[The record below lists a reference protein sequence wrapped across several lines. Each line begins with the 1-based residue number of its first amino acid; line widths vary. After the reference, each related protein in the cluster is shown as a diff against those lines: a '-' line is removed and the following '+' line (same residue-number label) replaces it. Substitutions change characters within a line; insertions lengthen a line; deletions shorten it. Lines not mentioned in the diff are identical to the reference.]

1 MDNDDATNPAEPQS
15 PSRRSFLTGVTGAGV
30 TAVGLVGAGVAIRG
44 MGKEPTAD
52 DLVAP
57 GANSLSEFTLQV
69 NGKSI
74 NVSVPDHRSLLLVL
88 REDLGLTG
96 TKKGCN
102 LGECGACTVLEDGH
116 PIYACLKL
124 AKDAMGKQITT
135 IEGLE
140 KDGRLHPVQQAFM
153 DRVGSQCGFCSP
165 GMIMSG
171 AALLN
176 ENPNPT
182 PEQVRMAISGV
193 ICRCGNYPHEV
204 EAILAAARA
213 GGGGAGVN
221 AALGGVVALPLAP
234 GRNKPYPRREPDPAA
249 EIHRDA
255 SSQTLAALQRP
266 TRPIDAYP
274 KATGRA
280 RYAGDIGFHP
290 DDPVKKPLFA
300 KAVRCPHA
308 HASVVRI
315 DDRRARA
322 LPGVRGIVT
331 ARDVEAAKRADRTF
345 ISGRCRFVG
354 ETVAVVAADTQDI
367 AQQALELIDVQWDV
381 RPIYPDVE
389 ENLRRDNR
397 EVHAAGSVCGFGGP
411 QPADV
416 PTWEAR
422 VGKLDAGFAEA
433 DLIVEGRYVTS
444 RQVTLPIETH
454 VCVAMWKGD
463 DLHLWDAQQSV
474 FAARTILADT
484 LKMPP
489 ERVHVYADY
498 VGGGFGGKCLDYPDE
513 DLYQLYAAMLA
524 KQTGQPVRYEY
535 TLNEEIGAGDSR
547 HPFIFETKWGVKW
560 DGTITAQYWKVIA
573 DTGAY
578 ASSGPAVI
586 LIACQRLVGT
596 YRTPNYTVEAY
607 GVYTNNQVGGEFRRF
622 GGLQATFAQELHADK
637 VAQQLGINPLEF
649 RLKNTKRPGDLIN
662 NDHPYGPADVDATV
676 RKAAE
681 RIGWDRWQPP
691 AAKTGLVRRGL
702 GMMQG
707 PMPSGRDPSDGLVW
721 IDRNGT
727 VHVRLGTGNLGNLAH
742 TGMAV
747 IVSEVL
753 GIAVDQL
760 DVTWANTDR
769 DAWTFV
775 TDASRSC
782 HCDGKAVYNAA
793 KDCVRQLVALGA
805 RQLGAS
811 ESQLEV
817 RDGVVGRRGEGGGVD
832 FRTLARTATPRTDFH
847 PFWEPQDRNPA
858 LDQATGKM
866 DPKPPMEVNEST
878 AALAKKLLAEGG
890 GIVGLGR
897 YVFDLGTNAWG
908 SCFAEVEVDMR
919 TGQVDVLRLVV
930 AHEIGRVLYPAGAE
944 AQIHGGAMQ
953 GLGFA
958 MTEDLVLDKESR
970 VPVNASYY
978 EYRPPTAL
986 DYPEIVPILIEAPA
1000 KSGPFGAKGLG
1011 ESPVM
1016 GPAPAIG
1023 NAILNA
1029 TGVLVS
1035 ELPFTWDRIH
1045 GALKAA
1051 GKLAVGELR
1060 T

>member
-1 MDNDDATNPAEPQS
+1 MERDDRRTPAEPSS
-15 PSRRSFLTGVTGAGV
+15 PSRRSFLTGVAGAGV
-30 TAVGLVGAGVAIRG
+30 TAAGIAGAGIAIQRARG
-44 MGKEPTAD
+44 EPTAD
-52 DLVAP
+52 DLETPLAVP
-57 GANSLSEFTLQV
+57 VSDNVLQV
-69 NGKSI
+69 NGKTV
-74 NVSVPDHRSLLLVL
+74 NVSCPDHRSLLLVL

-102 LGECGACTVLEDGH
+102 LGECGACTVLEDGR

-124 AKDAMGKQITT
+124 TKDAVGKQITT

-140 KDGRLHPVQQAFM
+140 KDGRLHAVQQAFM
-153 DRVGSQCGFCSP
+153 DHAGSQCGFCSP

-171 AALLN
+171 AALLA

-193 ICRCGNYPHEV
+193 VCRCGNYAHDV
-204 EAILAAARA
+204 EAILAAAKA
-213 GGGGAGVN
+213 GGAG
-221 AALGGVVALPLAP
+221 AKAPASAGVALPVSP
-234 GRNKPYPRREPDPAA
+234 GRNKPYPRRDPDPPA
-249 EIHRDA
+249 EIHRDP
-255 SSQTLAALQRP
+255 SSKSLAALQRP
-266 TRPIDAYP
+266 TRPVDAYV

-290 DDPVKKPLFA
+290 DDPVTKPLFA

-308 HASVVRI
+308 HANVVRI
-315 DDRRARA
+315 DDRRAKA
-322 LPGVRGIVT
+322 LPGVLGIVT
-331 ARDVEAAKRADRTF
+331 ARQVESAKRADRTF
-345 ISGRCRFVG
+345 VSARCRFVG
-354 ETVAVVAADTQDI
+354 ETVAVVAAETQDI
-367 AQQALELIDVQWDV
+367 AQQAIELIDVEWDV
-381 RPIYPDVE
+381 RKTYPDME

-397 EVHAAGSVCGFGGP
+397 ELHAGGSVCGFGGP

-422 VGKLDAGFAEA
+422 VGNLDKGFAEA
-433 DLIVEGRYVTS
+433 DLVVEGRYVTS

-524 KQTGQPVRYEY
+524 KQTGRPVRYEY
-535 TLNEEIGAGDSR
+535 TLNEEIAAGDSR
-547 HPFIFETKWGVKW
+547 HPFILQTKWGVKW

-578 ASSGPAVI
+578 ASSGPAVV

-607 GVYTNNQVGGEFRRF
+607 GVYTNNQVGGEFRGF

-637 VAQQLGINPLEF
+637 VAQQLGINPLDF

-662 NDHPYGPADVDATV
+662 NDIPYGPADVEATV
-676 RKAAE
+676 RRAAE
-681 RIGWDRWQPP
+681 KIGWDRWQPP
-691 AAKTGLVRRGL
+691 AAKTGLIRRGL

-721 IDRNGT
+721 IDRDGK

-742 TGMAV
+742 TGMA
-747 IVSEVL
+747 IVVAEVL
-753 GIAVDQL
+753 GVPVEEL

-769 DAWTFV
+769 DAWVFV

-793 KDCVRQLVALGA
+793 KDCARQLVTLAS
-805 RQLGAS
+805 RQLGTA
-811 ESQLEV
+811 EEQLEV
-817 RDGVVGRRGEGGGVD
+817 RGGGVGRRGESGGVD
-832 FRTLARTATPRTDFH
+832 FRTLARAAPPRAEFT

-858 LDQATGKM
+858 LDQGTGKM
-866 DPKPPMEVNEST
+866 DPHPPMDVHPST
-878 AALAKKLLAEGG
+878 QALAKKLLAEGG

-958 MTEDLVLDKESR
+958 MTEDLVLDRESR
-970 VPVNASYY
+970 VPVNTSYY

-986 DYPEIVPILIEAPA
+986 DYPEMVPILIESPA

-1011 ESPVM
+1011 ESPIM

-1023 NAILNA
+1023 NAIFNA
-1029 TGVLVS
+1029 TGVMVA
-1035 ELPFTWDRIH
+1035 ELPYSWDRVH
-1045 GALKAA
+1045 QALKAA
-1051 GKLAVGELR
+1051 GKLATGELR